1 MPSSKYWYHFVLF
14 LQTLIVFFR
23 KLTDNISFLCSET
36 VQDYLKFITQK
47 NLEISSRR
55 FREFHGQRAESLD
68 QKCILHR
75 PPVDCKW
82 KNLDFRSSSFSH
94 FQAVV
99 TLSNRFCIMFM
110 TEENPCRKIMK
121 IKHTLPTQR
130 WLWLARC
137 SLADHILVDLESE
150 CRGHGYWFHF
160 RISKQ

>member
-36 VQDYLKFITQK
+36 VQDYLHVKFITQK

-68 QKCILHR
+68 QKGILHR

-99 TLSNRFCIMFM
+99 TLSNRFSGTFGIKQNHCIK
-110 TEENPCRKIMK
+110 NMK
-121 IKHTLPTQR
+121 IKHTLPSQR
-130 WLWLARC
+130 V
-137 SLADHILVDLESE
+137 I
-150 CRGHGYWFHF
+150 
-160 RISKQ
+160 